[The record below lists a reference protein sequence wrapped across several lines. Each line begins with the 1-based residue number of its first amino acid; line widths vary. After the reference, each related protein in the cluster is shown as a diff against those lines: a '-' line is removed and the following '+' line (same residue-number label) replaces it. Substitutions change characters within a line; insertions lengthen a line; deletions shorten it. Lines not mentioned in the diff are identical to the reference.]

1 MSNTIALDFETFYNE
16 AEGLGIKQ
24 QGTWKYCHDARFD
37 PYLLS
42 VSDGTQ
48 SWAGQPKNFNWNAL
62 EGKHLVSHNKYFD
75 SLVYRVMVDR
85 GLAPRINFAEWSCTA
100 NLSTYLC
107 MRRDLGRACEFLL
120 GVKLDKSV
128 RGEADQKTWDDLTK
142 EDGGKSM
149 MEYARKDAYYCWLL
163 WNKFGH
169 LWPPLERDLSNISIN
184 QGQRGMQIDEDKLRR
199 YIALAQDMLI
209 VSELRLPW
217 MKQGKKPTSP
227 KAIAEECRANNIPC
241 PPIKQPK
248 KKPSADY
255 NGEEAYEAW
264 AALYSPRFEW
274 VKAYTDYRV
283 IQKLLGTLE
292 TIKERLHPDGVFSYD
307 MLYFGAHTGR
317 WAGAGGFNMQNLRK
331 TAYYRALDGT
341 LITCPNLLK
350 NIEESLRVDKRLPD
364 FVSDVIDIRSIFIA
378 RPGKKLLIGDLSQI
392 EPRVLAWLVND
403 RTMLASMASGQSPYE
418 AHARATMNWNGGEM
432 KKENKELYALAK
444 ARVLGLGY
452 GCGWKKF
459 ITVAMTMAGL
469 DITEND
475 PEFTPALNDAGEE
488 CFGKDG
494 EPLMVSGYG
503 LNSRKIVTDYRGQN
517 PLVTGL
523 WKSLDDSFRDSVGGD
538 FEMTLPS
545 GRKLRYPEV
554 KRERKAVADPENP
567 QRFTHKWVTSALIF
581 DQKRNGVVRKALYGG
596 LLTENLVQATARDI
610 FGEHVVALSK
620 TAGADVLFTAH
631 DEAVTE
637 CDQSITKSDIE
648 HVMNRCPGWME
659 GLPVAAEV
667 VESKCYLK

>member
-1 MSNTIALDFETFYNE
+1 MSNTIAIDFETFYNE

-24 QGTWKYCHDARFD
+24 QGTYTYCHDARFD
-37 PYLLS
+37 PYLVS
-42 VSDGTQ
+42 VSDGEQ
-48 SWAGQPKNFNWNAL
+48 SWAGPPKNFNWQSLA
-62 EGKHLVSHNKYFD
+62 GKHLVSHNRGFD
-75 SLVYRVMVDR
+75 SLVYEVMVER
-85 GLAPRINFAEWSCTA
+85 NLAPKINFVGWECTA
-100 NLSTYLC
+100 NLSVYLS
-107 MRRDLGRACEFLL
+107 MRRDLARACEFLL

-128 RGEADQKTWDDLTK
+128 RGEADGKNWDDLVK
-142 EDGGKSM
+142 EDGGATMLK
-149 MEYARKDAYYCWLL
+149 YARGDAYYCWSL

-169 LWPPLERDLSNISIN
+169 LWPQLERDLSNISID

-241 PPIKQPK
+241 PPIKNPK
-248 KKPSADY
+248 KKPSMDY

-283 IQKLLGTLE
+283 IEKLLGVLE

-317 WAGAGGFNMQNLRK
+317 WAGAGGYNMQNMRK
-331 TAYYRALDGT
+331 DPYYRAIDGT

-364 FVSDVIDIRSIFIA
+364 FVSNVIDIRSLFVA
-378 RPGKKLLIGDLSQI
+378 RPGKKLIISDLSQI

-403 RTMLASMASGQSPYE
+403 KTMLASMASGQSPYE
-418 AHARATMNWNGGEM
+418 AHARATMNWTGGEM

-469 DITEND
+469 DITVGD
-475 PEFTPALNDAGEE
+475 PEFTPALNEDGEE

-494 EPLMVSGYG
+494 EPLMISGYG
-503 LNSRKIVTDYRGQN
+503 LNSRKIVEDYRAQN

-523 WKSLDDSFRDSVGGD
+523 WKYLDDSFRDCVGGN
-538 FEMTLPS
+538 FEITLPS

-567 QRFTHKWVTSALIF
+567 QRFTHKWVTTALSF
-581 DQKRNGVVRKALYGG
+581 DQKRNAVVRKPFYGG
-596 LLTENLVQATARDI
+596 LLCENLDQATSRDV
-610 FGEHVVALSK
+610 FGEHVVTLSK
-620 TAGADVLFTAH
+620 TAGVDVLFTSH
-631 DEAVTE
+631 DEAINEVELSVT
-637 CDQSITKSDIE
+637 KRDIE
-648 HVMNRCPGWME
+648 QIMSKAPEWMP
-659 GLPVAAEV
+659 GLPVACEA
-667 VESKCYLK
+667 VESQHYLK